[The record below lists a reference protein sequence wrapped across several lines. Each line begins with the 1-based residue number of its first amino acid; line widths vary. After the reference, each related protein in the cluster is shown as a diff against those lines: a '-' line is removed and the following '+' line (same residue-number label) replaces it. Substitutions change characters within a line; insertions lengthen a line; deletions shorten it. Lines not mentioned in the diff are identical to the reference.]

1 MNCAVRIKIDRLS
14 YDMREGGGFLRGRR
28 VIAVYLLSVLLLF
41 SLSSCGRGE
50 TTPREV
56 YEAFAEKYPLPPHLT
71 FDSEAGQN
79 DPAYL
84 SDKDFNL
91 LFSRADGSDD
101 REDIAAFVLCLGASG
116 RTFYEC
122 GFFRCVDL
130 SGAREVEG
138 LCLSRCE
145 TVRRMRAEV
154 DVSCAEDPVVL
165 RFGAWVFYFALPDND
180 LAEDVLRRVI

>member
-1 MNCAVRIKIDRLS
+1 M
-14 YDMREGGGFLRGRR
+14 RGRR
-28 VIAVYLLSVLLLF
+28 VIAFCLLPVLFLLLF
-41 SLSSCGRGE
+41 PSCGRGE

-56 YEAFAEKYPLPPHLT
+56 YEAFSAKYDLPPHLI

-79 DPAYL
+79 DEAYL

-116 RTFYEC
+116 RVFYEC

-130 SGAREVEG
+130 AGAREVEG

-154 DVSCAEDPVVL
+154 DVSAAEDPVVL
-165 RFGAWVFYFALPDND
+165 RFGAWVFYFALPDNGF
-180 LAEDVLRRVI
+180 AEDVLRRVF

>member
-1 MNCAVRIKIDRLS
+1 MRVRRFVS
-14 YDMREGGGFLRGRR
+14 FC
-28 VIAVYLLSVLLLF
+28 LLSVLVLF
-41 SLSSCGRGE
+41 SVPSCGGRE
-50 TTPREV
+50 RTPREV
-56 YEAFAEKYPLPPHLT
+56 YEAFSARYGLPPHLT

-79 DPAYL
+79 DATYL

-116 RTFYEC
+116 RVFYEC

-130 SGAREVEG
+130 AGAREVEG

-154 DVSCAEDPVVL
+154 DVSAAQDPVVL

>member
-1 MNCAVRIKIDRLS
+1 MRVCRLVW
-14 YDMREGGGFLRGRR
+14 LC
-28 VIAVYLLSVLLLF
+28 LLPVLFLLLF
-41 SLSSCGRGE
+41 PSCGRGE
-50 TTPREV
+50 TTPRAV
-56 YEAFAEKYPLPPHLT
+56 YEAFAAKYPLPPHLT

-79 DPAYL
+79 DAEYL

-101 REDIAAFVLCLGASG
+101 REDITAFVLCLGASG
-116 RTFYEC
+116 RVFYEC

-130 SGAREVEG
+130 AGAREVEG

-154 DVSCAEDPVVL
+154 DVSAAQDPVVL

-180 LAEDVLRRVI
+180 RAEDVLRRVI